1 MKLAYDARA
10 LNYWRYNIM
19 KYEVMLKVEA
29 ISKNSP
35 SVINSLMEKACS
47 VKN

>member
-1 MKLAYDARA
+1 MKLAYDTRA

-19 KYEVMLKVEA
+19 KHEVMLKVEA

-35 SVINSLMEKACS
+35 SVINSLMEKRR
-47 VKN
+47 VQ